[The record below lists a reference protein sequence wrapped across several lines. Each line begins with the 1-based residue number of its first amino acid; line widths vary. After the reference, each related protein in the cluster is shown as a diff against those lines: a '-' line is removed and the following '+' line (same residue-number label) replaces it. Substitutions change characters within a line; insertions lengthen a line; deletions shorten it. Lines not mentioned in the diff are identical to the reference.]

1 MSKRGNAQDAQPP
14 SYAAKDS
21 KKRFSPGFKS
31 GRESVA
37 TNNSD
42 KMKQAENK
50 KLIKEQGLDLKRDP
64 KIYEE
69 TSSDDGKGSDK
80 RPRLKKDIPGQH
92 SASALAENNYDSL

>member
-14 SYAAKDS
+14 SYPAKDS

-42 KMKQAENK
+42 KMK
-50 KLIKEQGLDLKRDP
+50 
-64 KIYEE
+64 
-69 TSSDDGKGSDK
+69 
-80 RPRLKKDIPGQH
+80 
-92 SASALAENNYDSL
+92 